1 VIRQS
6 SMMAFSDTFW
16 FMGVLCF
23 VLFPLLFLMRQ
34 SRATEPVAM
43 E

>member
-1 VIRQS
+1 
-6 SMMAFSDTFW
+6 
-16 FMGVLCF
+16 VLCF